1 MISFR
6 KILLTI
12 LLVWVPVLANASEVA
27 YTILLENGVKA
38 GHQIVKRHGN
48 KVDVSFDFKENGR
61 GPTLKERIIL
71 AFDGTIKNYRVS
83 GTSEMGGEVSERFTA
98 KNNLIQWH
106 SNSENGSKKIN
117 QNGFYIPINSS
128 WEVNSLMITALSKSK
143 NNYLPLL
150 PSGGLKQQVLDE
162 IVVKKGSLQQN
173 VKLVMQVG
181 IGLKPDFFWATTGK
195 IPRLFAA
202 IIPGYSYLI
211 EKGWE
216 DSLKS
221 LSEKQ
226 NLANQKILYQK
237 AQQLQHPINGP
248 LLIKNIRLFDSEN
261 AFLTEPHDV
270 LIENKRIVKITS
282 VASIVEFEGD
292 TIDGSGKTLLPGLFD
307 MHTHINK
314 WSGLYHL
321 SAGVTTVRDMGNSNT
336 EVQEIISDST
346 NNQLLFPH
354 IIPAGFIEG
363 KSEYSSSDGIMIENL
378 AQVKESIDWYF
389 EHGYRHIKIYSS
401 FPKDLVR
408 ETSAYAHEKG
418 MTVGGHVPG
427 FMKADEA
434 IDSGFNELNHMN
446 QVVLNFL
453 SDNKTDTRT
462 LERFYLP
469 AEQTGS
475 IDFDSQ
481 EVKAFIELLI
491 DKKIT
496 IDPTLSAFD
505 FIKQKDGE
513 MADPF
518 ASIAEHLPPDLQ
530 RSFKTGTMN
539 IPNTATA
546 NTYKHSYNK
555 MIEFVGLL
563 HKNGVSL
570 VAGTDTLA
578 GFGLHS
584 ELELYV
590 KAGISPAEAL
600 QIATWNGAK
609 VSKILRDRGSI
620 EVNKLADLIIVDGEP
635 TTNIEDIRK
644 ISTVITNGKVIYPHE
659 LHVALGVKPFVSDS
673 IKTALQPV
681 TSYQLNK

>member
-1 MISFR
+1 MIPFQ
-6 KILLTI
+6 KLLLT
-12 LLVWVPVLANASEVA
+12 LLLTWVAMPANSSEVE
-27 YTILLENGVKA
+27 YVILLENGVKA
-38 GHQIVKRHGN
+38 GYQTVKRHGN
-48 KVDVSFDFKENGR
+48 KIDVSFDFKENGR
-61 GPTLKERIIL
+61 GPTLKEHIIL
-71 AFDGTIKNYRVS
+71 ASDGTMKDYRVS
-83 GTSEMGGEVSERFTA
+83 GISEMGGAISERFTA

-106 SNSENGSKKIN
+106 SNSEDGSKKIN
-117 QNGFYIPINSS
+117 QNGFYLPMNSS

-143 NNYLPLL
+143 SNYLSLL
-150 PSGGLKQQVLDE
+150 PSGGLKQYVLDE
-162 IVVKKGSLQQN
+162 IVVKKAPLQQN
-173 VKLVMQVG
+173 IKLIMQVG
-181 IGLKPDFFWATTGK
+181 IGLKPDFFWATSGK
-195 IPRLFAA
+195 NPRLFAA

-216 DSLKS
+216 ESLIVI
-221 LSEKQ
+221 SEKQ
-226 NLANQKILYQK
+226 NLANQKVLHQK

-248 LLIKNIRLFDSEN
+248 LLIKNIRIFDSEN
-261 AFLTEPHDV
+261 ATLTEPHDV
-270 LIENKRIVKITS
+270 LIEHKRIVKILS
-282 VASIVEFEGD
+282 ANSPIEFEGH
-292 TIDGSGKTLLPGLFD
+292 TINGSGKTLLPGLFD

-314 WSGLYHL
+314 WSGMYHL
-321 SAGVTTVRDMGNSNT
+321 SAGVTTVRDMGNSNI
-336 EVQEIISDST
+336 EVQEIIKASA

-354 IIPAGFIEG
+354 IIPAGFLEG
-363 KSEYSSSDGIMIENL
+363 KSEYSSSDGIMIQNL
-378 AQVKESIDWYF
+378 AQAKESVDWYF
-389 EHGYRHIKIYSS
+389 EHGYRHLKIYSS
-401 FPKDLVR
+401 FPKDLVK

-418 MTVGGHVPG
+418 MTIGGHVPG

-434 IDSGFNELNHMN
+434 IDSGFNELNHIN

-453 SDNKTDTRT
+453 ADSKTDTRT

-475 IDFDSQ
+475 IDFDSK
-481 EVKAFIELLI
+481 EVKAFIKLLK

-505 FIKQKDGE
+505 FIKQQDGE
-513 MADPF
+513 MADSF
-518 ASIAEHLPPDLQ
+518 AGIAEHLPSDLQ

-539 IPNTATA
+539 IPDTATA
-546 NTYKHSYNK
+546 NRYKHSYNK

-563 HKNGVSL
+563 HKNGVTL

-609 VSKILRDRGSI
+609 VSRTLQDRGSI
-620 EVNKLADLIIVDGEP
+620 EVNKLADLIIVDGDP
-635 TTNIEDIRK
+635 TANIEDIRK
-644 ISTVITNGKVIYPHE
+644 ISTVIANGMVIYPHE

-673 IKTALQPV
+673 IKIAEQLV
-681 TSYQLNK
+681 TSRQLNK

>member
-1 MISFR
+1 MIHFR
-6 KILLTI
+6 KVLLA
-12 LLVWVPVLANASEVA
+12 LLLIWAPILANSSEVE
-27 YTILLENGVKA
+27 YVILLENGVEA
-38 GHQIVKRHGN
+38 GHQTVKRLGN
-48 KVDVSFDFKENGR
+48 RIDVNFNFKENGR

-71 AFDGTIKNYRVS
+71 AADGTMKHYRVS
-83 GTSEMGGEVSERFTA
+83 GTSEMGGEIHESFTI
-98 KNNLIQWH
+98 KNNFIQWH
-106 SNSENGSKKIN
+106 SNSEDGSKKIN
-117 QNGFYIPINSS
+117 KNGFYLPMNSS
-128 WEVNSLMITALSKSK
+128 WEVNSLMIGALSKSK

-150 PSGGLKQQVLDE
+150 PSGGLKQEVLDE
-162 IVVKKGSLQQN
+162 IMLKKGLQQQK

-181 IGLKPDFFWATTGK
+181 IGLKPDFFWATSGK
-195 IPRLFAA
+195 NPRLFAA
-202 IIPGYSYLI
+202 IIPGYSYLV

-216 DSLKS
+216 ESLTA

-226 NLANQKILYQK
+226 NLANQKTLSQK
-237 AQQLQHPINGP
+237 AQQLQHPIYRP
-248 LLIKNIRLFDSEN
+248 FLIKNIRLFDSKN

-270 LIENKRIVKITS
+270 LIDDKRIVNITPTNS
-282 VASIVEFEGD
+282 SYEFEGD
-292 TIDGSGKTLLPGLFD
+292 TIDGTGKTLLPGLFD

-336 EVQEIISDST
+336 EVQEIIRDSA

-378 AQVKESIDWYF
+378 EQAKQAVDWYA

-401 FPKDLVR
+401 FPNQLVK
-408 ETSAYAHEKG
+408 ETSVYAHEKD
-418 MTVGGHVPG
+418 MTVGGHVPW

-434 IDSGFNELNHMN
+434 IESGFNELNHIN

-453 SDNKTDTRT
+453 IDNLTDTRT

-475 IDFDSQ
+475 IDFNSQ
-481 EVKAFIELLI
+481 KVKAFIKLLK
-491 DKKIT
+491 DREIT

-505 FIKQKDGE
+505 FIKQQDGE

-518 ASIAEHLPPDLQ
+518 ASISEHLPPDLQ

-539 IPNTATA
+539 IPDITTA
-546 NTYKHSYNK
+546 NRYKNSYNK

-563 HKNGVSL
+563 HKNGVSI

-590 KAGISPAEAL
+590 KAGISPSDAL

-609 VSKILRDRGSI
+609 VSKTLHDRGSI
-620 EVNKLADLIIVDGEP
+620 EVNKLADLIIVDGDP
-635 TTNIEDIRK
+635 TTNIQDIRK

-659 LHVALGVKPFVSDS
+659 LHVALGVKPFVSGGINIAEQS
-673 IKTALQPV
+673 T
-681 TSYQLNK
+681 TNRQLNK

>member
-1 MISFR
+1 MIPFR
-6 KILLTI
+6 KVLLA
-12 LLVWVPVLANASEVA
+12 LLLIWAPVLANSSEVE
-27 YTILLENGVKA
+27 YVILLENGVKA
-38 GHQIVKRHGN
+38 GHQTVTRHGN
-48 KVDVSFDFKENGR
+48 TIDVNFNFKENGR
-61 GPTLKERIIL
+61 GPTLKERITL
-71 AFDGTIKNYRVS
+71 ASDGTMKEYRVS
-83 GTSEMGGEVSERFTA
+83 GTSEMGGEVSERFSA
-98 KNNLIQWH
+98 RNSLIKWH
-106 SNSENGSKKIN
+106 SNSEDGSKKIN
-117 QNGFYIPINSS
+117 QSGFYLPMNSS

-143 NNYLPLL
+143 NNYLSLL
-150 PSGGLKQQVLDE
+150 PSGSLKQEVIYE
-162 IVVKKGSLQQN
+162 TIVKKDSKQQN

-181 IGLKPDFFWATTGK
+181 IGLKPDFFWATSGNN
-195 IPRLFAA
+195 PRLFAA

-216 DSLKS
+216 EGLVL

-226 NLANQKILYQK
+226 NLANQKVLYHK
-237 AQQLQHPINGP
+237 SQQLQHPINGP

-261 AFLTEPHDV
+261 ALLTGPHDV
-270 LIENKRIVKITS
+270 LIENKRIVKIS
-282 VASIVEFEGD
+282 SADPKIEFEGIA
-292 TIDGSGKTLLPGLFD
+292 IDGFGKTLLPGLFD

-321 SAGVTTVRDMGNSNT
+321 SAGVTTVRDMGNSNV

-346 NNQLLFPH
+346 NNQLLFPY

-378 AQVKESIDWYF
+378 AQAKESIDWYF

-434 IDSGFNELNHMN
+434 IDSGFNELNHIN

-453 SDNKTDTRT
+453 AGNKTDTRT

-481 EVKAFIELLI
+481 EVREFIKLLK

-505 FIKQKDGE
+505 FMKHQDGE

-518 ASIAEHLPPDLQ
+518 AGIAEHLPPDLQ

-539 IPNTATA
+539 IPDTATA
-546 NTYKHSYNK
+546 NRYRNSYNK

-563 HKNGVSL
+563 HKNGVSI

-609 VSKILRDRGSI
+609 VSKTLRDRGSI
-620 EVNKLADLIIVDGEP
+620 EINKLADLIIVDGDP

-659 LHVALGVKPFVSDS
+659 LHIALGVKPFVSGGTKIAEQS
-673 IKTALQPV
+673 V
-681 TSYQLNK
+681 TNRQLNK

>member
-1 MISFR
+1 MISSR
-6 KILLTI
+6 KVLLA
-12 LLVWVPVLANASEVA
+12 LLLIWVPLLANSSEVE
-27 YTILLENGVKA
+27 YVILLENGAKA
-38 GHQIVKRHGN
+38 GHQTVKRHGN

-61 GPTLKERIIL
+61 GPTLEEHIIL
-71 AFDGTIKNYRVS
+71 ASDGTMKDYRVS
-83 GTSEMGGEVSERFTA
+83 GTSEMGGDVNERFIA

-106 SNSENGSKKIN
+106 SNSEDGAQKVTRG
-117 QNGFYIPINSS
+117 GFYLPMNSS
-128 WEVNSLMITALSKSK
+128 WEVNSLMITALSKRK

-150 PSGGLKQQVLDE
+150 PSGGLRQEVLDKV
-162 IVVKKGSLQQN
+162 IVKKGSQQ
-173 VKLVMQVG
+173 KTITLVMQIG
-181 IGLKPDFFWATTGK
+181 IGLKPDFFWATLGK
-195 IPRLFAA
+195 NPRLFAA

-216 DSLKS
+216 ESLTT
-221 LSEKQ
+221 LGEKQ
-226 NLANQKILYQK
+226 NLAIQKVLYQK

-248 LLIKNIRLFDSEN
+248 LLIKNIRLFNSEN

-270 LIENKRIVKITS
+270 LIENKRIVKISS
-282 VASIVEFEGD
+282 VDPTIEFEGS

-321 SAGVTTVRDMGNSNT
+321 SAGITTVRDMGNSNA
-336 EVQEIISDST
+336 EVQEIINDSA

-378 AQVKESIDWYF
+378 AQAKESVDWYF
-389 EHGYRHIKIYSS
+389 EHGYRHLKIYSS
-401 FPKDLVR
+401 FPKDLVK

-427 FMKADEA
+427 FMKAEEA
-434 IDSGFNELNHMN
+434 IDFGFNELNHIN

-453 SDNKTDTRT
+453 AGSKTDTRT

-475 IDFDSQ
+475 IDLDSL
-481 EVKAFIELLI
+481 EVREFIKLLK

-505 FIKQKDGE
+505 FIKQQDGE

-518 ASIAEHLPPDLQ
+518 AAIAEHLPPDLQ

-539 IPNTATA
+539 IPDTATA
-546 NTYKHSYNK
+546 DKYKNSYSK

-563 HKNGVSL
+563 HKNGISI

-609 VSKILRDRGSI
+609 VSKTLQDRGSI
-620 EVNKLADLIIVDGEP
+620 EVNKLADLIIVDGDP
-635 TTNIEDIRK
+635 TANIEDIRK
-644 ISTVITNGKVIYPHE
+644 ISTVITNGKVIYPRE
-659 LHVALGVKPFVSDS
+659 LHVALGAKPFVSDS
-673 IKTALQPV
+673 IKIAEQPA
-681 TSYQLNK
+681 TSRQLNK

>member
-1 MISFR
+1 MISFQ
-6 KILLTI
+6 KVLLT
-12 LLVWVPVLANASEVA
+12 LLFTCVPMLANASEVEYA
-27 YTILLENGVKA
+27 IFLENGVKA
-38 GHQIVKRHGN
+38 GYQTVKRHGN
-48 KVDVSFDFKENGR
+48 QVDVSFDFKENGR

-71 AFDGTIKNYRVS
+71 ASDGTMKNYRVS
-83 GTSEMGGEVSERFTA
+83 GTSEMGGEISERFA
-98 KNNLIQWH
+98 VKNNLIQWH
-106 SNSENGSKKIN
+106 SNSEDGSKKIS
-117 QNGFYIPINSS
+117 QSGFYLPMNSS

-143 NNYLPLL
+143 NNYLSLL

-162 IVVKKGSLQQN
+162 IVIKNATLQQN
-173 VKLVMQVG
+173 VKLVMQIG
-181 IGLKPDFFWATTGK
+181 MGLKPDFFWATAGK
-195 IPRLFAA
+195 NPRLFAA

-216 DSLKS
+216 KNLVA

-226 NLANQKILYQK
+226 NFANQKVLHQK
-237 AQQLQHPINGP
+237 SQQLQHPINGP

-270 LIENKRIVKITS
+270 LIENKRIVKIS
-282 VASIVEFEGD
+282 SAVSAIEFGGD
-292 TIDGSGKTLLPGLFD
+292 SIDGSGKTLLPGLFD

-336 EVQEIISDST
+336 EVQKIISDSA

-363 KSEYSSSDGIMIENL
+363 KSEYSSSDGMMIENL
-378 AQVKESIDWYF
+378 AQAKESVDWYF

-401 FPKDLVR
+401 FPKDLVK
-408 ETSAYAHEKG
+408 ETSTYAHEKG

-427 FMKADEA
+427 FMKANEA
-434 IDSGFNELNHMN
+434 IDSGFNELNHIN

-453 SDNKTDTRT
+453 ADNKTDTRT

-475 IDFDSQ
+475 IDLDSL
-481 EVKAFIELLI
+481 EVREFIKLLK

-496 IDPTLSAFD
+496 VDPTLSAFD
-505 FIKQKDGE
+505 FIKQQDGE

-518 ASIAEHLPPDLQ
+518 AGIAEHLPPDLQ

-539 IPNTATA
+539 IPDAVTA
-546 NTYKHSYNK
+546 NRYKNSYNK

-563 HKNGVSL
+563 HKSGVSL

-609 VSKILRDRGSI
+609 VTKTLQDRGSI
-620 EVNKLADLIIVDGEP
+620 EVNKLADLIIVDGDP
-635 TTNIEDIRK
+635 TSNIEDIRK

-673 IKTALQPV
+673 IKIAEQSIV
-681 TSYQLNK
+681 NRQLNK

>member
-1 MISFR
+1 MIYFQ
-6 KILLTI
+6 KVLLA
-12 LLVWVPVLANASEVA
+12 LLLIWAPVLANSSEVE
-27 YTILLENGVKA
+27 YVILLENGVEA
-38 GHQIVKRHGN
+38 GHQTVKRHGN
-48 KVDVSFDFKENGR
+48 TIDVNFNFKENGR
-61 GPTLKERIIL
+61 GPTLKENIIL
-71 AFDGTIKNYRVS
+71 ASDGTMKEYRVS

-98 KNNLIQWH
+98 RNGLIQWH
-106 SNSENGSKKIN
+106 SNSEDGSKKIN
-117 QNGFYIPINSS
+117 QSGFYLPMNSS

-143 NNYLPLL
+143 NNYLSLL
-150 PSGGLKQQVLDE
+150 PSGSLKQEVIYE
-162 IVVKKGSLQQN
+162 TIVKKDSKQQN

-181 IGLKPDFFWATTGK
+181 IGLKPDFFWTTSGNN
-195 IPRLFAA
+195 PRLFAA

-216 DSLKS
+216 ESLAT
-221 LSEKQ
+221 LSKKQ
-226 NLANQKILYQK
+226 NLANQKVLHHK
-237 AQQLQHPINGP
+237 SQQLQHPINGP

-261 AFLTEPHDV
+261 ALLTGHHDV
-270 LIENKRIVKITS
+270 LIENKRIVKISS
-282 VASIVEFEGD
+282 VDPRIEFEGIA
-292 TIDGSGKTLLPGLFD
+292 IDGSGKTLLPGLFD

-321 SAGVTTVRDMGNSNT
+321 SAGVTTVRDMGNSNV
-336 EVQEIISDST
+336 EVQEIIGDST

-378 AQVKESIDWYF
+378 AQAKESIDWYF

-418 MTVGGHVPG
+418 MTIGGHVPG

-434 IDSGFNELNHMN
+434 IDSGFNELNHIN

-453 SDNKTDTRT
+453 AGNKTDTRT

-469 AEQTGS
+469 AEETGS

-481 EVKAFIELLI
+481 EVREFIKLLK

-505 FIKQKDGE
+505 FIKQQDGE
-513 MADPF
+513 IADPF
-518 ASIAEHLPPDLQ
+518 AGIAEHLPPDLQ

-539 IPNTATA
+539 IPDNATA
-546 NTYKHSYNK
+546 NRYRNSYNK

-563 HKNGVSL
+563 HKNGVSI

-600 QIATWNGAK
+600 QVATWNGAK
-609 VSKILRDRGSI
+609 VSKTLKERGSI
-620 EVNKLADLIIVDGEP
+620 EVNKLADLIIVDGDP

-659 LHVALGVKPFVSDS
+659 LHIALGVKPFASGS
-673 IKTALQPV
+673 IKIAEQP
-681 TSYQLNK
+681 TTNRQLNK